1 MDSDFA
7 HFFFKMGRKMKI
19 RSEIEP
25 LLKKLWGHIIL
36 EATLAYPL
44 EAASYHASIK
54 NTKSR
59 NLGLRCGHQEWPTQ
73 GGNFFTK
80 MSDIIFWCQ
89 LKTRE
94 TVVYNSMQ
102 FLGHFKQ
109 VFHMFYQYRYWG
121 KMQLRMNVYKQIYQF
136 GSLFSLHF
144 DKKKLVKG
152 HSL

>member
-1 MDSDFA
+1 M
-7 HFFFKMGRKMKI
+7 
-19 RSEIEP
+19 
-25 LLKKLWGHIIL
+25 
-36 EATLAYPL
+36 EATLAHPL

-80 MSDIIFWCQ
+80 MSDNIFLCQ

-102 FLGHFKQ
+102 QEFLDHFKPLTINSTIC
-109 VFHMFYQYRYWG
+109 FYQYRY
-121 KMQLRMNVYKQIYQF
+121 
-136 GSLFSLHF
+136 
-144 DKKKLVKG
+144 
-152 HSL
+152 